1 MADELK
7 AVYYETILP
16 TVSTGITPANL
27 TLPGAHPTRDKPKL
41 ARVTV
46 EVASIYYLLN
56 GEAPVADPTGKG
68 HLLEAGDL
76 MLIEGYRDI
85 TNFRCIESSGANG
98 AKVKVTV
105 YYP

>member
-1 MADELK
+1 MAELR

-16 TVSTGITPANL
+16 TASVGITASNL
-27 TLPGAHPTRDKPKL
+27 SLPGAHPTRDKPQL

-46 EVASIYYLLN
+46 EVAQIYYLLN
-56 GEAPVADPTGKG
+56 GEDPIADPTGKG
-68 HLLEAGDL
+68 HLMEAGDI

-85 TNFRCIESSGANG
+85 GNFRCIEAQADNG

-105 YYP
+105 YYL